1 MQPYIN
7 CIPKLDTMMSSVIEL
22 HTYIYQM
29 RSALYPVRSES
40 DIIINKQRSQ
50 STEQAKRAR
59 IEQARAKRRKKM
71 RVEASS
77 QAHFSRSLVLDASS
91 IQPWFCTVLWA
102 PTKPAVHL
110 LRMPHPHVQCT

>member
-1 MQPYIN
+1 
-7 CIPKLDTMMSSVIEL
+7 
-22 HTYIYQM
+22 M

-40 DIIINKQRSQ
+40 DIINKQRSH

-59 IEQARAKRRKKM
+59 IEQARVKRKKM

-110 LRMPHPHVQCT
+110 LRMPHPHVQST

>member
-22 HTYIYQM
+22 HTYVYQM

-40 DIIINKQRSQ
+40 DIINKQRSQ

-59 IEQARAKRRKKM
+59 REQARNANWS
-71 RVEASS
+71 VFTSS
-77 QAHFSRSLVLDASS
+77 LFTFSSS
-91 IQPWFCTVLWA
+91 
-102 PTKPAVHL
+102 
-110 LRMPHPHVQCT
+110 

>member
-1 MQPYIN
+1 
-7 CIPKLDTMMSSVIEL
+7 MMSSVIEL